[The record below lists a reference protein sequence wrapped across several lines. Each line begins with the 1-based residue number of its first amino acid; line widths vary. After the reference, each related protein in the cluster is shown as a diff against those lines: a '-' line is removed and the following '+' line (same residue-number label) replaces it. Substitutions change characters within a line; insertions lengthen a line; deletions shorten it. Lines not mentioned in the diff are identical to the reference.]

1 MRDDKTKKQAFV
13 GFILFTVLA
22 SGVILFA
29 PWKPR
34 TDFDIIGVLWIMQ
47 NIVPFVVSCV
57 LVAVALGAGTV
68 WLRYKIREL
77 RK

>member
-13 GFILFTVLA
+13 GFMVFTVLA
-22 SGVILFA
+22 SGVILLLRGNRA
-29 PWKPR
+29 PIS
-34 TDFDIIGVLWIMQ
+34 TLTELWIIQ